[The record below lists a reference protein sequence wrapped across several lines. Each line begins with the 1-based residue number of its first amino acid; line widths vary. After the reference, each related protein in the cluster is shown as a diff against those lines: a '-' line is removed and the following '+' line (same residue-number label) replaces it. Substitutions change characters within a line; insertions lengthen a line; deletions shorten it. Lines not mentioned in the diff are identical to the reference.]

1 MTERPTMLAVLS
13 EMAQSIAQRST
24 CDRLNVGALIYDD
37 RGVILSGGYNGALA
51 GMPHCIHPCGCGAAE
66 RGSPADS
73 RHSDECDFVK
83 PCLVSMHAEA
93 NAIVWAARRGVATEG
108 HNLIVTQSPCYRCS
122 QLIIQAGI
130 KSVRFLT
137 MYRDGSGL
145 ALMLDAGLMVSP
157 VV

>member
-1 MTERPTMLAVLS
+1 MTERPTMLAVLAD
-13 EMAQSIAQRST
+13 MAQSIAQRST

-51 GMPHCIHPCGCGAAE
+51 GMPHCLHPCDCITIGADVEYLEHEPHCTSLKA
-66 RGSPADS
+66 
-73 RHSDECDFVK
+73 CV
-83 PCLVSMHAEA
+83 VSIHAEA

-108 HNLIVTQSPCYRCS
+108 HNLIVTQSPCYKCA

-130 KSVRFLT
+130 KSVRFSSL
-137 MYRDGSGL
+137 YRDASGI
-145 ALMLDAGLMVSP
+145 ALMLDAGLVVSP